1 MAETLTPSP
10 TPSSNGSAASSG
22 TLSGHATPA
31 QKTEK
36 RSQGAY
42 FVALGILFSR
52 ISGLLRE
59 SVFAHYFGNS
69 DAGDAFKAALKIP
82 NFLQNLFGEGILS
95 ASFIPVYSGLLARGE
110 EENAKKVAGAI
121 ASLLALMTSLLVLL
135 GVFATPVM
143 IDLIAPGFHGE
154 KRELTIR
161 LVQIFFPGVGLL
173 VMSAWCLGIL
183 NSHRRFFLSYAAPVI
198 QNAAIVGVMVLSTY
212 FAASH
217 DGHFVL
223 DSQAQGVLAIR
234 TAWGLVI
241 GSALQFAIQLP
252 TALKL
257 LGALK
262 LNLQT
267 KLPAVREVIRNF
279 FPVVTARG
287 VVQIS
292 AYIDNL
298 LASLLPTGAVSAL
311 AYAQLLYLLP
321 VALFGMSVSAAE
333 LPAMSSAVGTAE
345 EINSY
350 LRGKLDVGL
359 KRIAFFIVPSVAAFL
374 VLGDVIVAALF
385 QSGAFTRAN
394 TVYVWGV
401 LAGSTVG
408 LLAATLGRL
417 YSSTFYALHD
427 TRTPLKFAV
436 VRVFLTTAL
445 GYVFA
450 FNLPRLFGLES
461 NWGTAGL
468 TASAGLAG
476 WVEFMLLRR
485 SLNSKIGKTGLNSG
499 YVLRLWI
506 SALLAAGLGWAIKS
520 FIFSVH
526 AHTHPPIHPKI
537 AAGLILAPYGVLY
550 FLISAFVFQLD
561 EAKTVLMRVA
571 GKVPG
576 LSSRLR
582 K

>member
-1 MAETLTPSP
+1 MAETLTPST
-10 TPSSNGSAASSG
+10 TPSSGTPSS
-22 TLSGHATPA
+22 SVQVPS
-31 QKTEK
+31 KTEK
-36 RSQGAY
+36 KSQGAY

-110 EENAKKVAGAI
+110 EESARKVAGAI

-135 GVFATPVM
+135 GVFATPAM

-198 QNAAIVGVMVLSTY
+198 QNAAIVGVMVFMAYRANANGTNLLSGEGQS
-212 FAASH
+212 A
-217 DGHFVL
+217 
-223 DSQAQGVLAIR
+223 LAIQ
-234 TAWGLVI
+234 TAWGLVL
-241 GSALQFAIQLP
+241 GSALQFTIQLP

-257 LGALK
+257 LGGLK
-262 LNLQT
+262 LHLQT

-333 LPAMSSAVGTAE
+333 LPAMSSAVGTTEQIHA
-345 EINSY
+345 I
-350 LRGKLDVGL
+350 LRGKLDTGL
-359 KRIAFFIVPSVAAFL
+359 KRIAFFIVPSMAAFL
-374 VLGDVIVAALF
+374 ILGDVIVAALF
-385 QSGAFTRAN
+385 QSGAFTRTN

-427 TRTPLKFAV
+427 TRTPLKFAI
-436 VRVFLTTAL
+436 VRVFLTTGLGYLFAFSLPKAL
-445 GYVFA
+445 G
-450 FNLPRLFGLES
+450 LEVS
-461 NWGTAGL
+461 WGTAGL
-468 TASAGLAG
+468 TSSAGIAG

-485 SLNSKIGKTGLNSG
+485 SLNSKIGKTGLSSV
-499 YVLRLWI
+499 YVIRLWA
-506 SALLAAGLGWAIKS
+506 SALLSAALAWAVKTL
-520 FIFSVH
+520 IFS
-526 AHTHPPIHPKI
+526 AHSHLHPKI
-537 AAGLILAPYGVLY
+537 AAVLILAPYGVAY
-550 FLISAFVFQLD
+550 FLVSSFVFQL
-561 EAKTVLMRVA
+561 EESKAVMMKIVA
-571 GKVPG
+571 KVPG
-576 LSSRLR
+576 LRSRL
-582 K
+582 KK

>member
-1 MAETLTPSP
+1 MAETLTPSTP
-10 TPSSNGSAASSG
+10 PSSHLQS
-22 TLSGHATPA
+22 PA
-31 QKTEK
+31 KSEK
-36 RSQGAY
+36 KSQGAY

-110 EENAKKVAGAI
+110 EENARKVAGAI

-135 GVFATPVM
+135 GVFATPAM

-198 QNAAIVGVMVLSTY
+198 QNAAIVGVMVAMAYRSSANGTSLLSGEGQS
-212 FAASH
+212 A
-217 DGHFVL
+217 
-223 DSQAQGVLAIR
+223 LAIQA
-234 TAWGLVI
+234 AWGLVL

-257 LGALK
+257 LGGLK
-262 LNLQT
+262 LHLQT

-333 LPAMSSAVGTAE
+333 LPAMSSAVGTTEQIHA
-345 EINSY
+345 I
-350 LRGKLDVGL
+350 LRGKLDTGL
-359 KRIAFFIVPSVAAFL
+359 KRIAFFIVPSMAAFL
-374 VLGDVIVAALF
+374 ILGDVIVAALF
-385 QSGAFTRAN
+385 QSGAFTRTN

-436 VRVFLTTAL
+436 VRVFLTTGLGYLFAFSLPKAL
-445 GYVFA
+445 G
-450 FNLPRLFGLES
+450 LEVS
-461 NWGTAGL
+461 WGTAGL
-468 TASAGLAG
+468 TSSAGIAG

-485 SLNSKIGKTGLNSG
+485 SLNSKIGKTGLNSA
-499 YVLRLWI
+499 YVIRLWA
-506 SALLAAGLGWAIKS
+506 SALLAAALAWAVKVL
-520 FIFSVH
+520 IFSAYSH
-526 AHTHPPIHPKI
+526 LHPKI
-537 AAGLILAPYGVLY
+537 AAVLILAPYGVAY
-550 FLISAFVFQLD
+550 FLVSSFVFQL
-561 EAKTVLMRVA
+561 EESKAVMMKIVA
-571 GKVPG
+571 KVPG
-576 LSSRLR
+576 LRSWSERR
-582 K
+582 SH